1 MRSCLCC
8 CVAQCPLPMYIPIA
22 GGCYSEKI
30 YLVEGGKSLF
40 IILSEPSDHVS
51 HLSLVV
57 LFRDVLIVGGLFF
70 KL

>member
-8 CVAQCPLPMYIPIA
+8 CVAQLHLSMYMPIA

-40 IILSEPSDHVS
+40 MAYLNLLIMFLIS
-51 HLSLVV
+51 LSLCSGVV
-57 LFRDVLIVGGLFF
+57 QDVLIVGGLF
-70 KL
+70 

>member
-1 MRSCLCC
+1 
-8 CVAQCPLPMYIPIA
+8 MYIPIA